1 MHLEIP
7 DELLSKTHLTEKD
20 LKLEL
25 SLMFYQR
32 EALTLSQAAAFAGL
46 HQLEFQKNLS
56 ERKINLNYDID
67 AFRDDL
73 NILNEP

>member
-7 DELLSKTHLTEKD
+7 DELLNKTHLTEKD

-32 EALTLSQAAAFAGL
+32 EALTLGQAAEFAGL
-46 HQLEFQKNLS
+46 HQLEFQRNLS

-73 NILNEP
+73 NMLNEP